1 MSRKRWI
8 SGIIMAL
15 LLCWIFPASTLAAE
29 TVPDPGVAVVEGAV
43 DLGNDCSL
51 RGLPAGAGAT
61 ATQVSFTVRQGILVD
76 GPVLKVE
83 ASGVPEQVWQS
94 GLLLKM
100 LCKGEEAVLA
110 YYNPNRQPWP
120 AWR

>member
-43 DLGNDCSL
+43 DLAMIELL
-51 RGLPAGAGAT
+51 RGRAAGAGAT
-61 ATQVSFTVRQGILVD
+61 APG
-76 GPVLKVE
+76 E
-83 ASGVPEQVWQS
+83 
-94 GLLLKM
+94 LL
-100 LCKGEEAVLA
+100 
-110 YYNPNRQPWP
+110 Q
-120 AWR
+120 